1 MKPLELVKQYH
12 EQTKHEFN
20 RYARALGY
28 MDWAN
33 QPDPFRRYEG
43 APLYELPLLA
53 AGDEP
58 VAPSYESLFSSQPVA
73 PQSLS
78 LNSLSRFFEYSLSIT
93 AWKEYGGNRWALR
106 SNPSSGNLHPTEGYL
121 LIRETADLPLKPGLY
136 HYAPKE
142 HGLEHRC
149 YGSNE
154 VIEALLHPF
163 PAQSFFVG
171 LSSIHW
177 REAWKYGERAFRYC
191 QHDVGHALGTL
202 RIAGATLGW
211 RVVLLT
217 ELDDRTIGALL
228 GLNRLHEFEQAE
240 PELPELMCVV
250 CPVPTPLPPLPPP
263 YKGGEI
269 EESLPFAPPD
279 PSTSLPSASLPSA
292 SLRTGR
298 AGKGGERRASIPLVV
313 DQAIV
318 EQWEQGDW
326 RGKANRLS
334 RDNPVP
340 WEIIDGVTK
349 ASWKTS
355 AEQTRWD
362 VTVGVPYKSAPLP
375 EQGGA
380 EQASP
385 PDPRPSM
392 VSAHQIIHQR
402 RSAVAFDGKTSISAQ
417 QFFTM
422 LERVMPH
429 PDRPVAQRPMPWDSL
444 PWDPTVHLA
453 LFVHRVDGLLPGIYM
468 LLRNADLALKAIFQ
482 QAMHEQFVW
491 TIPEHCPESLPLYL
505 LEDGNAQRIAMQ
517 LSCHQE
523 VASASAFSLG
533 MIAEFE
539 ASLEK
544 HGPWF
549 YKRLFWETGLIGQML
564 YLEAEAAGVRAT
576 GIGCFFDDPVHRVL
590 GWYPETQFQSLY
602 HFTVGGAVDDHRLTT
617 LPPYGERSV
626 EGRHRGL
633 PLPE

>member
-73 PQSLS
+73 PQPLS
-78 LNSLSRFFEYSLSIT
+78 LNSLSRFFEYGLSIT

-121 LIRETADLPLKPGLY
+121 LIRDTAGLPLKPGLY

-202 RIAGATLGW
+202 RIAGAALGW
-211 RVVLLT
+211 RVVLLAG
-217 ELDDRTIGALL
+217 LDDRTVGALL

-240 PELPELMCVV
+240 PELPELLCVV
-250 CPVPTPLPPLPPP
+250 CPIHDSPP
-263 YKGGEI
+263 
-269 EESLPFAPPD
+269 ESLP
-279 PSTSLPSASLPSA
+279 
-292 SLRTGR
+292 
-298 AGKGGERRASIPLVV
+298 IPI
-313 DQAIV
+313 DQAV
-318 EQWEQGDW
+318 LDHWEQGDW

-355 AEQTRWD
+355 VEQTRWD
-362 VTVGVPYKSAPLP
+362 ATVGVPYKSAPLP

-380 EQASP
+380 ERASP

-392 VSAHQIIHQR
+392 VSAYQIIHQR

-422 LERVMPH
+422 LERVMPY

-444 PWDPTVHLA
+444 PWDPTIHLA

-468 LLRNADLALKAIFQ
+468 LLRNADPALKAIFQ

-491 TIPEHCPESLPLYL
+491 TIPEQCPASLPLYL

-544 HGPWF
+544 QGPWF

-617 LPPYGERSV
+617 LPPYGERGV

>member
-53 AGDEP
+53 AGDDP
-58 VAPSYESLFSSQPVA
+58 VAPSYESLFSSQPVD

-78 LNSLSRFFEYSLSIT
+78 LNSLSRFFEYGLSIT

-121 LIRETADLPLKPGLY
+121 LIRETADLPLKAGLY

-240 PELPELMCVV
+240 PELPELLCVV
-250 CPVPTPLPPLPPP
+250 CPIHDSPP
-263 YKGGEI
+263 
-269 EESLPFAPPD
+269 ESLP
-279 PSTSLPSASLPSA
+279 
-292 SLRTGR
+292 
-298 AGKGGERRASIPLVV
+298 IPI
-313 DQAIV
+313 DQAV
-318 EQWEQGDW
+318 LKHWEQGDW

-355 AEQTRWD
+355 VEQTRWD
-362 VTVGVPYKSAPLP
+362 ATVGVPYKSAPLP

-380 EQASP
+380 ERASP

-392 VSAHQIIHQR
+392 ISAHQIIHQR

-444 PWDPTVHLA
+444 PWDPTIHLA

-468 LLRNADLALKAIFQ
+468 LLRNADPALKAIFQ

-491 TIPEHCPESLPLYL
+491 TIPEQCPASLPLYL

-517 LSCHQE
+517 VSCHQE

-533 MIAEFE
+533 MIAEFD

-549 YKRLFWETGLIGQML
+549 YKRLFWETGLIGQVL

-590 GWYPETQFQSLY
+590 GWYPDTQFQSLY

>member
-78 LNSLSRFFEYSLSIT
+78 LNSLSRFFEYGLSIT

-121 LIRETADLPLKPGLY
+121 LIRDTAGLPLKPGLY

-202 RIAGATLGW
+202 RIAGAALGW
-211 RVVLLT
+211 RVVLLAG
-217 ELDDRTIGALL
+217 LDDRTIGALL

-240 PELPELMCVV
+240 PELPELLCVV

-269 EESLPFAPPD
+269 EESLPFAPPY
-279 PSTSLPSASLPSA
+279 PSA

-298 AGKGGERRASIPLVV
+298 AGKGGEQRASIPLVV

-318 EQWEQGDW
+318 EHWEQGDW

-362 VTVGVPYKSAPLP
+362 VTVGVPYKSAPLL

-380 EQASP
+380 ERASP

-392 VSAHQIIHQR
+392 ISAHQIIHQR

-491 TIPEHCPESLPLYL
+491 TIPEHCP
-505 LEDGNAQRIAMQ
+505 A
-517 LSCHQE
+517 
-523 VASASAFSLG
+523 VASVVLVGGRERPTHCHAVELPPGGRERQCVF
-533 MIAEFE
+533 
-539 ASLEK
+539 
-544 HGPWF
+544 
-549 YKRLFWETGLIGQML
+549 IGDDC
-564 YLEAEAAGVRAT
+564 GVRGVVGET
-576 GIGCFFDDPVHRVL
+576 WTMVLQTPVL
-590 GWYPETQFQSLY
+590 GDRTHRSD
-602 HFTVGGAVDDHRLTT
+602 AV
-617 LPPYGERSV
+617 PRSGS
-626 EGRHRGL
+626 GRGPCNRYRVFFR
-633 PLPE
+633 

>member
-53 AGDEP
+53 AGDDP
-58 VAPSYESLFSSQPVA
+58 VAPSYESLFSSQPVD

-78 LNSLSRFFEYSLSIT
+78 LNSLSRFFEYGLSIT

-211 RVVLLT
+211 RVVLLAG
-217 ELDDRTIGALL
+217 LDDRTIGALL
-228 GLNRLHEFEQAE
+228 GLNRLDEFEQAE
-240 PELPELMCVV
+240 PELPELLCVV
-250 CPVPTPLPPLPPP
+250 CPVPTPLPPLSPP
-263 YKGGEI
+263 YKGGEQ
-269 EESLPFAPPD
+269 
-279 PSTSLPSASLPSA
+279 
-292 SLRTGR
+292 
-298 AGKGGERRASIPLVV
+298 RASIPLVV

-355 AEQTRWD
+355 VEQSGFRLSSSP
-362 VTVGVPYKSAPLP
+362 VPLT

-380 EQASP
+380 ERASP

-392 VSAHQIIHQR
+392 VSAYQIIHQR

-468 LLRNADLALKAIFQ
+468 LLRNADPALKAIFQ

-491 TIPEHCPESLPLYL
+491 TIPEQCPASLPLYL

-549 YKRLFWETGLIGQML
+549 YKRLFWETGLIGQVL

>member
-73 PQSLS
+73 PQPLS
-78 LNSLSRFFEYSLSIT
+78 LNSLSRFFEYGLSIT

-121 LIRETADLPLKPGLY
+121 LIRDTAGLPLKPGLY

-202 RIAGATLGW
+202 RIAGAALGW
-211 RVVLLT
+211 RVFLLAG
-217 ELDDRTIGALL
+217 LDDRTIGALL
-228 GLNRLHEFEQAE
+228 GLNRLDEFEQAE
-240 PELPELMCVV
+240 PELPELLCVV
-250 CPVPTPLPPLPPP
+250 CPVPTPLPPLSPP
-263 YKGGEI
+263 YKGGEQ
-269 EESLPFAPPD
+269 
-279 PSTSLPSASLPSA
+279 
-292 SLRTGR
+292 
-298 AGKGGERRASIPLVV
+298 RASIPLVV

-355 AEQTRWD
+355 VEQTRWD

-392 VSAHQIIHQR
+392 ISAHQIIHQR

-444 PWDPTVHLA
+444 PWDPTIHLA

-468 LLRNADLALKAIFQ
+468 LLRNADPALKAIFQ

-523 VASASAFSLG
+523 VAGASAFSLG

-544 HGPWF
+544 QGPWF

-617 LPPYGERSV
+617 LPPYGERGV

>member
-1 MKPLELVKQYH
+1 MLCPGARGAVESNSMEPFDVVKQYH
-12 EQTKHEFN
+12 EQTKHDFN

-43 APLYELPLLA
+43 APLYALPLLEA
-53 AGDEP
+53 NDKP
-58 VAPSYESLFSSQPVA
+58 VSPPYESLFSSPPIPAQP
-73 PQSLS
+73 LT

-121 LIRETADLPLKPGLY
+121 LIRETAELPLKPGLY

-142 HGLEHRC
+142 HGLEHRWH
-149 YGSNE
+149 GSNE
-154 VIEALLHPF
+154 IIEALLQPF

-202 RIAGATLGW
+202 RIAGAVLGW
-211 RVVLLT
+211 EVFLLAG
-217 ELDDRTIGALL
+217 LNDRTIGTLL
-228 GLNRLHEFEQAE
+228 GLDRLHEFDRAE
-240 PELPELMCVV
+240 PEFPELLCVV
-250 CPVPTPLPPLPPP
+250 CPMPTLLPPLPPP
-263 YKGGEI
+263 H
-269 EESLPFAPPD
+269 
-279 PSTSLPSASLPSA
+279 PSTSL
-292 SLRTGR
+292 R
-298 AGKGGERRASIPLVV
+298 AGKGGEQEAPLPFTV
-313 DQAIV
+313 DQDLIRH
-318 EQWEQGDW
+318 WEHGDW

-340 WEIIDGVTK
+340 WEIIDDVTK

-355 AEQTRWD
+355 TESSELPWFSSPAPIRELAETEPAS
-362 VTVGVPYKSAPLP
+362 VPDS
-375 EQGGA
+375 
-380 EQASP
+380 
-385 PDPRPSM
+385 RPGM
-392 VSAHQIIHQR
+392 VSAHRIIHQR
-402 RSAVAFDGKTSISAQ
+402 RSAVAFDGNTSISAQ

-429 PDRPVAQRPMPWDSL
+429 ADRPVAQRPMPWDSL
-444 PWDPTVHLA
+444 PWLPTIHLA
-453 LFVHRVDGLLPGIYM
+453 LFVHRVDGLLPGMYM
-468 LLRNADLALKAIFQ
+468 LLRNGDPALKGAFQ

-491 TIPEHCPESLPLYL
+491 TVPNQCPASLPLYL
-505 LEDGNAQRIAMQ
+505 LEDGDTQRIAMQ

-523 VASASAFSLG
+523 IAGDSAFSLG

-549 YKRLFWETGLIGQML
+549 YKRLFWETGLIGQVL
-564 YLEAEAAGVRAT
+564 YLEAEAAGVRST

-590 GWYPETQFQSLY
+590 GWHPDTRFQSLY
-602 HFTVGGAVDDHRLTT
+602 HFTVGGPVEDHRLTT
-617 LPPYGERSV
+617 LPPYGELR
-626 EGRHRGL
+626 
-633 PLPE
+633 PLP

>member
-1 MKPLELVKQYH
+1 MNPLAIVKQYH

-43 APLYELPLLA
+43 APLYALPLLTA
-53 AGDEP
+53 NDEP
-58 VAPSYESLFSSQPVA
+58 VAPSYEALFAAQPVS
-73 PQSLS
+73 PEPLT

-121 LIRETADLPLKPGLY
+121 LVRETPGLPLKPGLY

-142 HGLEHRC
+142 HGLEHRWH
-149 YGSNE
+149 GSNE
-154 VIEALLHPF
+154 AIKTLLQPF
-163 PAQSFFVG
+163 PTQSFFIG

-202 RIAGATLGW
+202 RIAGAALGW
-211 RVVLLT
+211 RIFLLAG
-217 ELDDRTIGALL
+217 LDDRTIGVLL

-240 PELPELMCVV
+240 PELPELLCVV
-250 CPVPTPLPPLPPP
+250 CPNSTPLLPLSPP

-269 EESLPFAPPD
+269 EENLPFAPLD
-279 PSTSLPSASLPSA
+279 PSAKGGGQEASL
-292 SLRTGR
+292 SL
-298 AGKGGERRASIPLVV
+298 AV
-313 DQAIV
+313 DQAV
-318 EQWEQGDW
+318 LRHWEQGDW

-340 WEIIDGVTK
+340 WEIIDDVTK
-349 ASWKTS
+349 ASWKSSTG
-355 AEQTRWD
+355 QTRWD
-362 VTVGVPYKSAPLP
+362 ATVGVPYKSTPLP

-380 EQASP
+380 EPASP
-385 PDPRPSM
+385 SEPRPHM
-392 VSAHQIIHQR
+392 ISAHRIIHQR
-402 RSAVAFDGKTSISAQ
+402 RSAVALDGTTSISAQ
-417 QFFTM
+417 QFFAM

-429 PDRPVAQRPMPWDSL
+429 SNRAVTQRPMPWDSL
-444 PWDPTVHLA
+444 PWNPTIHLA
-453 LFVHRVDGLLPGIYM
+453 LFVHRVDGLLPGMYM
-468 LLRNADLALKAIFQ
+468 LLRNADPALKTTFQ

-491 TIPEHCPESLPLYL
+491 TVPEQCPASLPLYL
-505 LEDGNAQRIAMQ
+505 LEDGNAQRIATQ
-517 LSCHQE
+517 VSCHQE
-523 VASASAFSLG
+523 IAGAGAFSLG
-533 MIAEFE
+533 MIAEFD

-549 YKRLFWETGLIGQML
+549 YKRLFWETGLIGQVL
-564 YLEAEAAGVRAT
+564 YLEAEAAGIRST

-590 GWYPETQFQSLY
+590 GWYPDTRFQSLY
-602 HFTVGGAVDDHRLTT
+602 HFTVGGAVEDHRLTT
-617 LPPYGERSV
+617 LPPYGERS
-626 EGRHRGL
+626 EGRRS
-633 PLPE
+633 

>member
-43 APLYELPLLA
+43 APLYALPLLA
-53 AGDEP
+53 AGDDP
-58 VAPSYESLFSSQPVA
+58 VAPPYEALFAAQPV
-73 PQSLS
+73 PPEPLT
-78 LNSLSRFFEYSLSIT
+78 LNSLSRFFEYGLSIT

-121 LIRETADLPLKPGLY
+121 LIRETAGLPLKPGLY
-136 HYAPKE
+136 HYASKE

-149 YGSNE
+149 HGSNE
-154 VIEALLHPF
+154 AIEALLHPF

-177 REAWKYGERAFRYC
+177 RETWKYGERAFRYC

-202 RIAGATLGW
+202 RIAGAALGW
-211 RVVLLT
+211 RVFLLAG
-217 ELDDRTIGALL
+217 LDDRTVGALL

-240 PELPELMCVV
+240 PELPELLCVV
-250 CPVPTPLPPLPPP
+250 FPIHDSPP
-263 YKGGEI
+263 
-269 EESLPFAPPD
+269 ESL
-279 PSTSLPSASLPSA
+279 L
-292 SLRTGR
+292 
-298 AGKGGERRASIPLVV
+298 IPI
-313 DQAIV
+313 DQTV
-318 EQWEQGDW
+318 LEQWEQGDW

-340 WEIIDGVTK
+340 WEIIDDVTK

-355 AEQTRWD
+355 VEQTRWD
-362 VTVGVPYKSAPLP
+362 ATVGVPYKSAPLP
-375 EQGGA
+375 ER
-380 EQASP
+380 ASL

-402 RSAVAFDGKTSISAQ
+402 RSAVAFDGKTSISAR

-429 PDRPVAQRPMPWDSL
+429 PDRPLAQRPMPWDSL
-444 PWDPTVHLA
+444 PWDSTIHLA

-468 LLRNADLALKAIFQ
+468 LLRNADPALKATFQ
-482 QAMHEQFVW
+482 QAMHEQFIW
-491 TIPEHCPESLPLYL
+491 TVPEHCPGSLPLYL

-517 LSCHQE
+517 VSCHQE
-523 VASASAFSLG
+523 IAGAGAFSLG

-544 HGPWF
+544 YGPWF
-549 YKRLFWETGLIGQML
+549 YKRLFWETGLVGQVL
-564 YLEAEAAGVRAT
+564 YLEAEAAGVRST

-590 GWYPETQFQSLY
+590 GWYPDTQFQSLY

-617 LPPYGERSV
+617 LPPYGERV
-626 EGRHRGL
+626 
-633 PLPE
+633 

>member
-53 AGDEP
+53 AGDDP
-58 VAPSYESLFSSQPVA
+58 VAPSYESLFSSQPVD

-78 LNSLSRFFEYSLSIT
+78 LNSLSRFFEYGLSIT

-121 LIRETADLPLKPGLY
+121 LIRETADLPLKAGLY

-240 PELPELMCVV
+240 PELPELLCVV
-250 CPVPTPLPPLPPP
+250 CPIHDSPP
-263 YKGGEI
+263 
-269 EESLPFAPPD
+269 ESLP
-279 PSTSLPSASLPSA
+279 
-292 SLRTGR
+292 
-298 AGKGGERRASIPLVV
+298 IPI
-313 DQAIV
+313 DQAV
-318 EQWEQGDW
+318 LKHWEQGDW

-355 AEQTRWD
+355 VEQTRWD
-362 VTVGVPYKSAPLP
+362 ATVGVPYKSAPLP

-380 EQASP
+380 ERASP

-392 VSAHQIIHQR
+392 ISAHQIIHQR

-468 LLRNADLALKAIFQ
+468 LLRNADPALKAIFQ

-491 TIPEHCPESLPLYL
+491 TIPEQCPASLPLYL

-517 LSCHQE
+517 VSCHQE

-533 MIAEFE
+533 MIAEFD

-549 YKRLFWETGLIGQML
+549 YKRLFWETGLIGQVL
-564 YLEAEAAGVRAT
+564 YLEAEAARVRAT

-590 GWYPETQFQSLY
+590 GWYPDTQFQSLY

-617 LPPYGERSV
+617 LPPYGERI
-626 EGRHRGL
+626 
-633 PLPE
+633 